1 MKDTTAQRNYKDT
14 MFRMLFSEKE
24 NLLSLY
30 NALNGTSY
38 TDTGGLRVT
47 TLENAVYMNYKN
59 DISFVF
65 GLELMLYEHQS
76 TFNPN
81 MPLRNLF
88 YAAKV
93 IQGITK
99 DEDLY
104 GPRPVRIPAPRFAV
118 FFNGTQPQPEQQTL
132 KLSDAFEGEA
142 SDKGRLPELELTV
155 TVYNINLGYNSKLM
169 EDCHVLKE
177 YAQYVNQV
185 REYARRMEFREA
197 VEEAVEYCMRNGI
210 LEEFLSKNRAE
221 AIEVS
226 IFEYNEEMHIKNEKE
241 FSYQE
246 GHKSGLELGIR
257 QGIRQEKERIT
268 LLQKNLL
275 YENRMEDLR
284 RSIED
289 EEYREKLYTE
299 YEM

>member
-1 MKDTTAQRNYKDT
+1 MKDTNAQRNYKDT
-14 MFRMLFSEKE
+14 MFRMLFSEKR

-38 TDTGGLRVT
+38 TDTDGFLIT

-104 GPRPVRIPAPRFAV
+104 GPAQVMIPAPRFVV
-118 FFNGTQPQPEQQTL
+118 FYNGTQPQEECQTL
-132 KLSDAFEGEA
+132 RLSDAFAKRPSG
-142 SDKGRLPELELTV
+142 GGGMPGLELSV
-155 TVYNINLGYNSKLM
+155 TVYNINSGHNPELM
-169 EDCHVLKE
+169 EGCRVLRE
-177 YAQYVNQV
+177 YTQYVDLV
-185 REYARRMEFREA
+185 RECAKRMDFQEA
-197 VEEAVEYCMRNGI
+197 VEEAVDYCIKNGI

-226 IFEYNEEMHIKNEKE
+226 IFEYNEEQHIRNEKE
-241 FSYQE
+241 FSYRE
-246 GHKSGLELGIR
+246 GHMSGLE

-275 YENRMEDLR
+275 QENRMEDLR